1 MSTIYVSCFLRWESH
16 LTPEEKGS
24 MVSFPKMYGI
34 PSDTGELIEHKNA
47 LVKAK
52 DVHSCLLPT
61 CYVLCFEQGALDT
74 KIVLMVHA
82 WSSLAFLMAKN
93 HKHSL
98 KTSTKEA
105 E

>member
-1 MSTIYVSCFLRWESH
+1 
-16 LTPEEKGS
+16 

-61 CYVLCFEQGALDT
+61 CHVSCFEQGALDT
-74 KIVLMVHA
+74 KIVLMVHS
-82 WSSLAFLMAKN
+82 WSFAFLIDKN